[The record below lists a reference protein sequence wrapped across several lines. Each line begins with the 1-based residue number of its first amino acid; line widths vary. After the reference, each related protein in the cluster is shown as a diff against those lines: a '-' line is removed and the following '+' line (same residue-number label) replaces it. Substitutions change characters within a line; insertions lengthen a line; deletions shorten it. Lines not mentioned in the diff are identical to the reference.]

1 MEKRYGGE
9 HAEIV
14 DRLAKKGAKIPA
26 IERKKHIGAREGGA
40 KDGFVLGDMEKQ
52 RPIKSQFI
60 ILDHELVLEVKPDAG
75 CGKRQ
80 IRQIFTHF
88 PQHPPGNNQLPSLRG
103 GEFEDQSRCP
113 RFREAGGESHA
124 AVEKDSQWPFRKL
137 SPSASSSASMEESS
151 SWE

>member
-1 MEKRYGGE
+1 MEKRSGGK

-14 DRLAKKGAKIPA
+14 DRLAKQGAKIST
-26 IERKKHIGAREGGA
+26 IERKKHIGARERGA
-40 KDGFVLGDMEKQ
+40 KNGFVLGGMEKQ
-52 RPIKSQFI
+52 RPIKSQFV

-75 CGKRQ
+75 RGKRQ
-80 IRQIFTHF
+80 IRQILAHL
-88 PQHPPGNNQLPSLRG
+88 PQHPPGNNQLPFLRG

-113 RFREAGGESHA
+113 RLREAGGESDA
-124 AVEKDSQWPFRKL
+124 AVDKDSQWPFRKR

>member
-1 MEKRYGGE
+1 MEKRSGGE
-9 HAEIV
+9 HPEIV
-14 DRLAKKGAKIPA
+14 DRLAKEGAKIPA

-52 RPIKSQFI
+52 RPIKSQFV
-60 ILDHELVLEVKPDAG
+60 ILDHELVLEFKPDAG

-80 IRQIFTHF
+80 LGQILTHL
-88 PQHPPGNNQLPSLRG
+88 PKHPPGNNQLPSLRG
-103 GEFEDQSRCP
+103 GELKDESRCA
-113 RFREAGGESHA
+113 RLREAGGESHA
-124 AVEKDSQWPFRKL
+124 AVEKDSQWPFRKR